1 MGKFIENKELS
12 GDNKALREYMNNL
25 TIARHREVVRNIKQ
39 YAGVSSACLLS
50 WKSKQCRIP
59 VLTKMI
65 MEEIF
70 GEKVFPD
77 YDKPNIKIEL
87 L

>member
-1 MGKFIENKELS
+1 MVKKVERKELS

-25 TIARHREVVRNIKQ
+25 TIARHREVVKEINK
-39 YAGVSSACLLS
+39 YAGVSTVCLS
-50 WKSKQCRIP
+50 TWKCKNVKIP
-59 VLTKMI
+59 VLAKMI

-70 GEKVFPD
+70 GEKIFPD

>member
-39 YAGVSSACLLS
+39 YAGVSPACLLS

-59 VLTKMI
+59 VLTKNDHGGDFRR
-65 MEEIF
+65 E
-70 GEKVFPD
+70 GFP
-77 YDKPNIKIEL
+77 
-87 L
+87 